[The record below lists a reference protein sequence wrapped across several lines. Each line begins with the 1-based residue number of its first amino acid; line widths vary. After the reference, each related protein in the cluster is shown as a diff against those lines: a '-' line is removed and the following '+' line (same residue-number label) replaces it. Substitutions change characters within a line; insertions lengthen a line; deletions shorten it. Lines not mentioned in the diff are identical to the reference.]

1 MIRIASAMAAAA
13 ILASTAFAQGTVPQ
27 GQSAVPQGPSI
38 CKMGYAKASKDGMK
52 DKISPVAMKLADK
65 NGDGK
70 ISKSE
75 FRVACAKRLFRE
87 MRKAS

>member
-27 GQSAVPQGPSI
+27 GQSI

-75 FRVACAKRLFRE
+75 FKVACAKRLFRE